1 MASDSSGLVF
11 QVRGIKEAIN
21 VGSER
26 RQSARFPFFA
36 SAEITELGAEAR
48 LTARTSELSRHGC
61 YMDMMNPLPV
71 ATAVRINIT
80 YEGQTFEARASVVYC
95 QPNMGMGRSFGET
108 KAPQERVIEKCRPD
122 LLHEHLA
129 P

>member
-71 ATAVRINIT
+71 GTAVRINIT
-80 YEGQTFEARASVVYC
+80 YEGQTFEARASVFSC
-95 QPNMGMGRSFGET
+95 HPNLPICLSLP
-108 KAPQERVIEKCRPD
+108 APHPPHP
-122 LLHEHLA
+122 LS
-129 P
+129 

>member
-71 ATAVRINIT
+71 GTAVRINIT

-95 QPNMGMGRSFGET
+95 QPNMGMGVSFGET
-108 KAPQERVIEKCRPD
+108 KAPQELVLEKWLTD
-122 LLHEHLA
+122 LRKK
-129 P
+129 